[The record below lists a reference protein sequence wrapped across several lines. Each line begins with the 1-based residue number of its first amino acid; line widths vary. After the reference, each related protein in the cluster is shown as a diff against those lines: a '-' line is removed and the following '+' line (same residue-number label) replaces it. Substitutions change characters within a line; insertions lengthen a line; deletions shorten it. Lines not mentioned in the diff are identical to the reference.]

1 MQHPQRFLVPLFIF
15 ISIIIGINPYDRA
28 TWLLENMMTLFF
40 AIFVFFQQRRHPFS
54 AASWWMIFGF
64 GTLHVIGSHYTYSLV
79 PYNDW
84 SNAVM
89 GVRLNDLLGWERN
102 HFDRLVHLF
111 YGLLLFLPIR
121 EVMNNRA
128 GLQGNAASY
137 FTLEFVM
144 ASSLIYE
151 LVEWGAAVTFGGDV
165 GMAYLGTQGDIWD
178 AHKDM
183 ALAALG
189 ALVSWLILAFS
200 ADRLRNQE
208 RKKVLR

>member
-1 MQHPQRFLVPLFIF
+1 MQHPQRFLVPLFVF
-15 ISIIIGINPYDRA
+15 ISIIIGISPYDRA

-40 AIFVFFQQRRHPFS
+40 AIFVFYQQRRHPFS
-54 AASWWMIFGF
+54 AASWWMIFSF

-84 SNAVM
+84 SNAVT

-208 RKKVLR
+208 RKTVLR